1 MKSKRRLDKD
11 IRRERMAAML
21 HHDPGRTDRDLAEA
35 FGVSVAT
42 VRLDRKMLGIPQLR
56 SRLEAAVQG
65 TLGEESHDLNI
76 ISLEKGKDGLAL
88 VRTTE
93 DMTDASGIVPASKL
107 YGMAAELAQ
116 LVVDQT
122 FAPTQV
128 GNIKY
133 KCPCGSGVQLVVRAT
148 VAHSQGSKQY
158 IYMKIST
165 KDTEIFRAKFIMNV
179 LTENEGDMDGKN
191 SG

>member
-76 ISLEKGKDGLAL
+76 ISLEKGRDGLAL

>member
-1 MKSKRRLDKD
+1 MKTKRILDKD

-21 HHDPGRTDRDLAEA
+21 QHDPGKTDRDLAEA

-56 SRLEAAVQG
+56 NRLEAAVQG
-65 TLGEESHDLNI
+65 SLGDQVHDLEI

-88 VRTTE
+88 VRTTDE
-93 DMTDASGIVPASKL
+93 MTDPSGIVPASKL
-107 YGMAAELAQ
+107 YGMATELAQ

-122 FAPTQV
+122 FLPTQV

-133 KCPCGSGVQLVVRAT
+133 KSPIGSGEQLVVRAT
-148 VAHSQGSKQY
+148 VAHRHGSKQY

-179 LTENEGDMDGKN
+179 LTENEGDRDGKN